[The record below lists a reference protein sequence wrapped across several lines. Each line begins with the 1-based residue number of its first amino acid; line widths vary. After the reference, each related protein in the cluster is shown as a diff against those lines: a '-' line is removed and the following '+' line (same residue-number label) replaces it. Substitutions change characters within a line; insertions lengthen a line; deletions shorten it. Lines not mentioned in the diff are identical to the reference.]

1 MDLIALIA
9 SVGSLLA
16 GSGMAG
22 VLFYRERKRAEQ
34 LKNEASAAEQWSIL
48 FERSDSDSRA
58 KDTRID
64 KLYDEQSRL
73 RERVNKLSTENAILR
88 LKKCEV
94 NGCNE
99 RKPARGY

>member
-1 MDLIALIA
+1 MDMVALIA

-16 GSGMAG
+16 GSGVAG
-22 VLFYRERKRAEQ
+22 VLFYREKKRAEQ
-34 LKNEASAAEQWSIL
+34 LKNEASAAEQWKLL
-48 FERSDSDSRA
+48 FERSDSDTRD
-58 KDTRID
+58 KDARID

-73 RERVNKLSTENAILR
+73 RERLNKLSTENAVLR

-94 NGCNE
+94 NGCNN